1 MAKCEGK
8 KHEKMEA
15 KKEGK
20 KGKPMIVIA
29 IQAKPQKAKAKK

>member
-20 KGKPMIVIA
+20 KGSKPMIVIA
-29 IQAKPQKAKAKK
+29 IQAKPKKGKK